1 MIRFCPYEVLIKLFL
16 QRVLHLNFPHF
27 FLTFSLLG
35 ALIPAYA
42 LESIWYSD
50 KDLKGENIQL
60 IPQGYIDPSI
70 SDPCQIRAY
79 NRPLSLIEVAEAAL
93 CHNPNTREVYANAKM
108 QSAQVGVTR
117 SLFFPSITD
126 TVSISEND
134 RRSQTS
140 NINFMN
146 KQNRIV
152 ATYLLYDFGSR
163 DANLENA
170 NQLLLA
176 ASATQD
182 AIVQRTLLNA
192 VNAFYQVHANK
203 AVLKASIESERLYEE
218 SFKAAEAKYL
228 AGVATPADKLQAQTS
243 FASATLSRLK
253 QEGSLRIAYGN
264 LANVMG
270 TSPGTPIEIID
281 NQSDV
286 IPEFIDQDIQ
296 ALIDQARL
304 QRPDLLAT
312 ESELKASLAKIESAK
327 ADAKPKVKIDA
338 SNQYDT
344 DTIFGGNINFSQI
357 GVSVTIPFFEG
368 YKPSYLIRSAEATAE
383 LKASKRD
390 QLRLQVSLDVWT
402 AYQNLKT
409 ANESITASR
418 MLLTSAE
425 ESSRVALGRYQEG
438 VGNIIDTLNA
448 QSALASA
455 KQQKIQ
461 SILNWNIAR
470 TTLAQSIGVLDNA
483 MIQKL
488 PEAKRN

>member
-1 MIRFCPYEVLIKLFL
+1 
-16 QRVLHLNFPHF
+16 
-27 FLTFSLLG
+27 
-35 ALIPAYA
+35 
-42 LESIWYSD
+42 
-50 KDLKGENIQL
+50 
-60 IPQGYIDPSI
+60 
-70 SDPCQIRAY
+70 
-79 NRPLSLIEVAEAAL
+79 
-93 CHNPNTREVYANAKM
+93 
-108 QSAQVGVTR
+108 
-117 SLFFPSITD
+117 
-126 TVSISEND
+126 
-134 RRSQTS
+134 
-140 NINFMN
+140 
-146 KQNRIV
+146 
-152 ATYLLYDFGSR
+152 
-163 DANLENA
+163 
-170 NQLLLA
+170 
-176 ASATQD
+176 
-182 AIVQRTLLNA
+182 
-192 VNAFYQVHANK
+192 
-203 AVLKASIESERLYEE
+203 
-218 SFKAAEAKYL
+218 
-228 AGVATPADKLQAQTS
+228 
-243 FASATLSRLK
+243 
-253 QEGSLRIAYGN
+253 
-264 LANVMG
+264 MG